1 MQPPPFELLV
11 DSASTGASMTGLCA
25 TVQPP
30 PFELLVD
37 SASTGVSS
45 GRGTSAAGARRER
58 MVVKA
63 SIAAEGS
70 AGC

>member
-1 MQPPPFELLV
+1 
-11 DSASTGASMTGLCA
+11 MTGLRA

-37 SASTGVSS
+37 SALTGASS
-45 GRGTSAAGARRER
+45 GRVVSAAGARRER

-70 AGC
+70 AVC